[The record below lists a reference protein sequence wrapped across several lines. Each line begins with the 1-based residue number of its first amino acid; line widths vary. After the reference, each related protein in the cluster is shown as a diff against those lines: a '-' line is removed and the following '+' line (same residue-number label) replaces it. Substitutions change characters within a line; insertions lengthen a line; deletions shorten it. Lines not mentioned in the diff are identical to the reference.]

1 MEQGCGDQ
9 CAGGP
14 AGRMVELKDAVGL
27 VLAHDITEIVPG
39 RSKGPAYRKGH
50 VVGPD
55 DLDHLAR
62 LGKNHLYVLEMA
74 DNQMHENEAAE
85 LMAQAL
91 SGPGVIPAGPPA
103 EGKVNLMA
111 EHDGLLAID
120 VERLVEFNLVPEV
133 MCATIHRHTPVR
145 AGHLVAGTRAI
156 PLLPE
161 RDNIL
166 KAVEVAERDGGLL
179 RVLPMA
185 ARRVGLVVTG
195 NEVASGLIQDRFAPI
210 VTGKVEALG
219 SSILGVR
226 ICPDDRFTVATA
238 IKDLLAQG
246 AEMIITTAGMS
257 VDPDDVTRMAIADA
271 GGHDLLYGTP
281 VLPGAMFLV
290 GKLDGPHGLVPVL
303 GVPACALFHQAT
315 ILDAVLPRVLAG
327 EEFTRR
333 KLAELAHGGFCQ
345 NCPEGCRFPICGF
358 ARGS

>member
-1 MEQGCGDQ
+1 VDQGCGDQ

-50 VVGPD
+50 VVGPE

-74 DNQMHENEAAE
+74 ENQMHENQAAE
-85 LMAQAL
+85 LMAEAL
-91 SGPGVIPAGPPA
+91 CGPGVVPAGPPS
-103 EGKVNLMA
+103 EGKINLMA
-111 EHDGLLAID
+111 ACDGLLAID
-120 VERLVEFNLVPEV
+120 VDRLVEFNLVPEV
-133 MCATIHRHTPVR
+133 MCATIHRHSPVK
-145 AGHLVAGTRAI
+145 AGHLVGGTRAI

-161 RDNIL
+161 RQNIQR
-166 KAVEVAERDGGLL
+166 AVQVAERDGGLL
-179 RVLPMA
+179 RVLTMP

-210 VTGKVEALG
+210 VTEKVRDLG
-219 SSILGVR
+219 SSILDTRV
-226 ICPDDRFTVATA
+226 CPDDRFTVATA
-238 IKDLLAQG
+238 IKDLLAAG
-246 AEMIITTAGMS
+246 AELIITTAGMS

-271 GGHDLLYGTP
+271 GGQDLLYGTP

-290 GKLDGPHGLVPVL
+290 GKLAGPHGLVPVL

-315 ILDAVLPRVLAG
+315 VLDVVLPRVLAG
-327 EEFTRR
+327 QEFTRR
-333 KLAELAHGGFCQ
+333 DIAELAHGGFCQ
-345 NCPEGCRFPICGF
+345 NCPTGCRFPVCGF
-358 ARGS
+358 GRGS